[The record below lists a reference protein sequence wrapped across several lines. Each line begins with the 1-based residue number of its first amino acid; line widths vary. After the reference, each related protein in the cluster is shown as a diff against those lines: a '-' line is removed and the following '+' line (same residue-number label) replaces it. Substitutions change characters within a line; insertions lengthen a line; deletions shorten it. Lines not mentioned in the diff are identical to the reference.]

1 MALSLEAS
9 AEAPG
14 AVGGKAKID
23 KKCLFPKSK
32 KRAPDWVCNANS
44 DGVKRAALGSA
55 AKSKAGLAFME
66 EMAAADARTRLAQKQ
81 ASGLSEEKLRGSKIL
96 KKIYAPD
103 GTLYVLVGF
112 EGADPK

>member
-1 MALSLEAS
+1 MLSLTAQ
-9 AEAPG
+9 AETPG
-14 AVGGKAKID
+14 ATGVKAKID

-32 KRAPDWVCNANS
+32 KRAPDWVCNANA

-81 ASGLSEEKLRGSKIL
+81 ASGLTEAELRGSKIL

-112 EGADPK
+112 EEAVPK